1 MRDDTWAKEDQARI
15 NLLKNVYQSREQDIE
30 LRKQLKENDKYML
43 DRERKEIQEKIEFE
57 QKQQEEKERF
67 EAIKRKNHQS
77 DILMQIGERDRA

>member
-77 DILMQIGERDRA
+77 DILM